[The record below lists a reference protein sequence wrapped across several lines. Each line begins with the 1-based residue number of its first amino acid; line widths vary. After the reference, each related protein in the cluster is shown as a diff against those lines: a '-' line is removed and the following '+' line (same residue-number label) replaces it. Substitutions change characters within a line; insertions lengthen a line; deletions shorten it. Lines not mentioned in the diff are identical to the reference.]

1 MDTFNTCFDEEDLL
15 CPASQRITSKAW
27 MYETPYP
34 ILPPV
39 DALPCANETALPA
52 EPSDYLTCQSLDPEE
67 AVHYAAIYQ
76 AAKELVEEDPEEP
89 CTIHAELEE
98 DPEEPESKYS
108 DYHTYQVAKQ
118 LVEDEFA
125 RGAQLQ
131 RDLLLYVNSIEW
143 ATEVDYERDWMPKI
157 HAHKSRLR
165 AYMTALN
172 CMAPPG
178 VLDPLK

>member
-39 DALPCANETALPA
+39 DALPLANETALPTA
-52 EPSDYLTCQSLDPEE
+52 PSDYLTYQPLDPEE
-67 AVHYAAIYQ
+67 ALQYEATYQ
-76 AAKELVEEDPEEP
+76 AAKELVEE
-89 CTIHAELEE
+89 ELACGA
-98 DPEEPESKYS
+98 
-108 DYHTYQVAKQ
+108 HTEGHQ
-118 LVEDEFA
+118 F
-125 RGAQLQ
+125 
-131 RDLLLYVNSIEW
+131 
-143 ATEVDYERDWMPKI
+143 
-157 HAHKSRLR
+157 RLR
-165 AYMTALN
+165 AYTMALN